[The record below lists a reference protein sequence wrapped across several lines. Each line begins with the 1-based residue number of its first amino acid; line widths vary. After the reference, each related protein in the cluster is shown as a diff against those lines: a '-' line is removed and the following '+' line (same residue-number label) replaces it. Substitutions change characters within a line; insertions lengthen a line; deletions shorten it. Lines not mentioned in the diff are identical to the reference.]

1 MEPNRDFPSGNAG
14 DISDAI
20 RRRAEEIYL
29 RNGRIPGRD
38 VENWA
43 QAEKEIRQEIEA
55 AQTARRAVVVN
66 VDGVQY
72 VGEYS
77 MHEAE
82 NYSPGEFSSGAQVTV
97 RFEGEKMFVK
107 RPNGRELETKIVK
120 RTS

>member
-1 MEPNRDFPSGNAG
+1 MEPNKDFSSGNAG
-14 DISDAI
+14 DLNEAI
-20 RRRAEEIYL
+20 RRRAEEIYH
-29 RNGRIPGRD
+29 RNGRVPGKD

-43 QAEKEIRQEIEA
+43 QAEKEIRQEMEA
-55 AQTARRAVVVN
+55 ALTGRRAVVVN

-77 MHEAE
+77 TDEAD
-82 NYSPGEFSSGAQVTV
+82 NYSPGEFNSGAQVTV

>member
-1 MEPNRDFPSGNAG
+1 METDKHLPSGNAG
-14 DISDAI
+14 DLSDTI
-20 RRRAEEIYL
+20 RRRAEEIYH
-29 RNGRIPGRD
+29 RNGRVPGKD

-43 QAEKEIRQEIEA
+43 QAEKEIRQEVEEG
-55 AQTARRAVVVN
+55 QTARRAVVVN

-77 MHEAE
+77 MDASD
-82 NYSPGEFSSGAQVTV
+82 NYNPGEFSSGSPVTV

>member
-1 MEPNRDFPSGNAG
+1 METNKEFPSGNAG
-14 DISDAI
+14 DLNEAI
-20 RRRAEEIYL
+20 RRRAEEIYH
-29 RNGRIPGRD
+29 RNGRIPGKD

-43 QAEKEIRQEIEA
+43 QAEKEVRQEMEA
-55 AQTARRAVVVN
+55 ALTGRRAVVVN

-77 MHEAE
+77 TDEAD
-82 NYSPGEFSSGAQVTV
+82 NYSPGEFNSGAQVTV